1 MKDKNKTYPYE
12 KQINFIRLIDEAM
25 NENLDEIKKE
35 LQEANIDIKEV
46 QKNLLGFIK
55 EQKAKLLVEEGR
67 LFNKCYKEEK
77 TKISDPEVLNNL
89 AVAFRKSESGISGN
103 NLNDD
108 EIKSLALV
116 KKAKN
121 KITGESDEQRKK
133 DS

>member
-1 MKDKNKTYPYE
+1 MKDKNKIYPYE
-12 KQINFIRLIDEAM
+12 KQINFIRLTDEAM

-46 QKNLLGFIK
+46 QKNLLEFIK
-55 EQKAKLLVEEGR
+55 EQKARLLIEEGK
-67 LFNKCYKEEK
+67 LFNQDFREGKSKN
-77 TKISDPEVLNNL
+77 TDPEVINNL
-89 AVAFRKSESGISGN
+89 VVAFRKSESGISGN

-121 KITGESDEQRKK
+121 KFSGTSDEPRKK

>member
-1 MKDKNKTYPYE
+1 MKDKNKIYPYE
-12 KQINFIRLIDEAM
+12 KQINFIRLVDEAM
-25 NENLDEIKKE
+25 NENLDEIKTE

-55 EQKAKLLVEEGR
+55 EQRAKLLVEEGKFFKK
-67 LFNKCYKEEK
+67 LYEEEK
-77 TKISDPEVLNNL
+77 TKNSDPEVMNNL

-108 EIKSLALV
+108 EIKSLALI

-121 KITGESDEQRKK
+121 KFSGESDEQRKK
-133 DS
+133 DC

>member
-1 MKDKNKTYPYE
+1 MKDKNKIYPYE

-55 EQKAKLLVEEGR
+55 EQKAKLLVEKGR

-89 AVAFRKSESGISGN
+89 AVAFRKSESGISEN

-108 EIKSLALV
+108 EIKNLALI
-116 KKAKN
+116 KRAKN
-121 KITGESDEQRKK
+121 KISGESDEQRKK